1 MSATFTSITT
11 STGGIAAAFDY
22 SPYLERIATALE
34 TIASLSTGTG
44 VRVAGPYDWL
54 KPTEVYSWY
63 NQNLSLLDPSTATIS
78 NIVSDLTTITNSL
91 PKFI

>member
-1 MSATFTSITT
+1 MSAIFTSTTT

-34 TIASLSTGTG
+34 TIASLSTSTG

-54 KPTEVYSWY
+54 RPTEVYNWY
-63 NQNLSLLDPSTATIS
+63 NQDLNLLNPSTATIN
-78 NIVSDLTTITNSL
+78 NIVSDVNTITGML
-91 PKFI
+91 PKFL